1 MNPDPDELVLFQL
14 YRKEDESGVSGEGT
28 VAFGLRFPE
37 PNGGVVLGWMSDQN
51 SVAIYDS
58 IADVEAIHGHGGATV
73 VIEMDTIDIGPR

>member
-1 MNPDPDELVLFQL
+1 MNPNEDELVLFQL
-14 YRKEDESGVSGEGT
+14 YRKKDESGVSGEGT

-37 PNGGVVLGWMSDQN
+37 PNSGVVLGWMSDQN
-51 SVAIYDS
+51 SVAVYDS